1 MNSQQAK
8 LYHHNNAPSETASD
22 QEYSSR
28 DASKYYEQKILFET
42 SGKDARKGYHGISGK
57 NHAKTPTDYTKIHG
71 KSNSID
77 YGSRNPNSS
86 FQVGEK
92 ISEIINKNIQRSGKK
107 GAEKIITNHH
117 YYHHHY
123 HHDKVN
129 PNGASTAELNRSNFI
144 ENDTAFQEDTI
155 FNNTKSPIKA
165 PENVSLLK
173 NSKGNF
179 SNILMGNSNNNVQ
192 NGSSDTKIST
202 TNFKEDGLY
211 IDPRQ
216 VGSDN
221 GSSAEEK
228 GPFYS
233 NKKVGGTSNRKKSNK
248 KSPNGMSYGNT
259 TQVPSNNKMSPT
271 SNPQHGQQRVEN
283 SNYENSL
290 EKMKAQ
296 NGAATNPFNTTKKSA
311 NFPKNSP
318 NYSYENRKTK
328 SVTMKDKNSEDSNP
342 PNDDESGL
350 TYKIIDYSSTKD
362 QRPSLIRPDPTNSFR
377 GPSAFDILK
386 NKNFLKS
393 GATNFSTHNSHAT
406 SPHGA
411 PDGPGSRNMLRD
423 SRIQSNAHFTENQNQ
438 FHSGRQPFNPN
449 ANANSSQDDPD
460 KQGYKGSHFYSIWN
474 KRLCNSGSDRNSTS
488 SYNNA
493 NGSHGRENFD
503 VGKLDQRQNQIPFYE
518 ETGDWCE
525 ETGEIYISG
534 HKGYGEDGK
543 NNRQDKR
550 RRSSNNGFDTS
561 HGEFNEAIL
570 ETSDTEKEIINYIKQ
585 NCPSKQK

>member
-1 MNSQQAK
+1 MNSQPAK
-8 LYHHNNAPSETASD
+8 LYHHNNVPSETVSD

-28 DASKYYEQKILFET
+28 DAAKYYEQKILFET
-42 SGKDARKGYHGISGK
+42 SGKDARKGYHEISGK
-57 NHAKTPTDYTKIHG
+57 NNSKTPKDYPRIHV
-71 KSNSID
+71 KSNSVD

-86 FQVGEK
+86 FQVGQK
-92 ISEIINKNIQRSGKK
+92 ISQIINKNIHRSGKK
-107 GAEKIITNHH
+107 GAAKIITNHH
-117 YYHHHY
+117 YFHHHY
-123 HHDKVN
+123 HHDKGN
-129 PNGASTAELNRSNFI
+129 PNGASTTELNRSNFI

-192 NGSSDTKIST
+192 NGSSETKIST

-216 VGSDN
+216 VGSEP
-221 GSSAEEK
+221 GSSEEDN

-233 NKKVGGTSNRKKSNK
+233 NKKVGGKSNRKKSNK

-271 SNPQHGQQRVEN
+271 SNPQDGQPRPEN
-283 SNYENSL
+283 RNYENSL

-296 NGAATNPFNTTKKSA
+296 NGGSTNPFNTTKKSA
-311 NFPKNSP
+311 NYPKNSP

-328 SVTMKDKNSEDSNP
+328 SVTMKDKDNEDSNP
-342 PNDDESGL
+342 PNEDESGL
-350 TYKIIDYSSTKD
+350 THKIIDYCSNKD
-362 QRPSLIRPDPTNSFR
+362 QRPSLVRPDLTNSFR

-393 GATNFSTHNSHAT
+393 GATNFSTHNSHQT
-406 SPHGA
+406 GTPHGA
-411 PDGPGSRNMLRD
+411 PDGVGSRNMLRD
-423 SRIQSNAHFTENQNQ
+423 SRNQSNGHFIENQNQ
-438 FHSGRQPFNPN
+438 YHSGRQPFN
-449 ANANSSQDDPD
+449 ANANSTRDDPD

-474 KRLCNSGSDRNSTS
+474 KRLTNSGSDRNSTS
-488 SYNNA
+488 DYNNA
-493 NGSHGRENFD
+493 NTPHAHENSGPEKLNQRPKREHFYQEEED
-503 VGKLDQRQNQIPFYE
+503 RYDQS
-518 ETGDWCE
+518 
-525 ETGEIYISG
+525 GEIYISG
-534 HKGYGEDGK
+534 HKGYSAGGG
-543 NNRQDKR
+543 NNRQAK
-550 RRSSNNGFDTS
+550 RRSSNKTFDTS

-585 NCPSKQK
+585 NCPIKQK